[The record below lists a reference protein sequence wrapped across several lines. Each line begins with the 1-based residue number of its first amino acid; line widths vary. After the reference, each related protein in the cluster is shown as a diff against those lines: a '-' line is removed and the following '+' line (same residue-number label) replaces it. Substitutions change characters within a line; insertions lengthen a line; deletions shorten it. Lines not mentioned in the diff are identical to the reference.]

1 MRRACAGQAD
11 RLLVFLLLAG
21 FACSGGAGSV
31 RRASGGAS
39 PPSRIV
45 SLLPSAT
52 DLVVAL
58 GAGDRLVARTE
69 YDTDSSLARL
79 PSVGRGLTP
88 NWEALTALRPDLIVV
103 WPGNESPPELGE
115 LARLGVRI
123 YTPHTE
129 SLADIARTARELGK
143 LLGREAAAE
152 SLVTAIDTS
161 LGAVRR
167 AVQGLPQPTVFYVV
181 WHDPPMTTGP
191 GTFID
196 EIITAAGGRNLL
208 HDAAAPWPQVS
219 LEVVVRRQPDVLVV
233 PRGEKGLNLDWL
245 HTASGWRELRA
256 VREGRIVRVDADLF
270 NRPGPRVAEAARSL
284 AALLHP
290 EAFHP
295 RGQP

>member
-1 MRRACAGQAD
+1 MRQACAGQAD
-11 RLLVFLLLAG
+11 RLLVLLLFAG
-21 FACSGGAGSV
+21 LACSGGSRSA
-31 RRASGGAS
+31 RRAAPGAS
-39 PPSRIV
+39 PPTRIV

-79 PSVGRGLTP
+79 PSVGQGMTP
-88 NWEALTALRPDLIVV
+88 NWEVLTALRPDLVIV
-103 WPGNESPPELGE
+103 WPDHESPPELGE

-129 SLADIARTARELGK
+129 GLADVAQTARELGH
-143 LLGREAAAE
+143 LLGREPAAE
-152 SLVTAIDTS
+152 SLVTSLDTN
-161 LGAVRR
+161 LAAVRR

-196 EIITAAGGRNLL
+196 EIIRAAGGRNLF
-208 HDAAAPWPQVS
+208 HDAPAPWPQVS
-219 LEVVVRRQPDVLVV
+219 LEVALRRQPDVLVV

-245 HTASGWRELRA
+245 QTASGWRELRA
-256 VREGRIVRVDADLF
+256 VREGRVLRVDADLF
-270 NRPGPRVAEAARSL
+270 NRPGPRVADAARAL

-290 EAFHP
+290 EAFPP
-295 RGQP
+295 RGRP